1 MFGKFSEEAQRVLV
15 DAQKEMSELKHPYI
29 GSEHLLLAI
38 LKNNQD
44 LVNKFK
50 KYKITY
56 KSFKEELINLVGIGD
71 NTPDLLLYSTTLKT
85 ILENVIIESRETGDE
100 ISVNELLLSLLNEG
114 EGKAIRILLSLGVD
128 INKLYSDISEKRKIK
143 QKKSKKLIVEE
154 LGVDLTK
161 RAKNNEL
168 DPVIGRD
175 IELNRVIEIL
185 SRRTK
190 NNPLLIG
197 EAGVGKTA
205 IAEELARRIVSG
217 NVPMPLKNKR
227 IISVDMACTVAGTK
241 YRGEFEERIKK
252 MVKELED
259 NDDVII
265 FIDEIHTLVG
275 AGGAEGA
282 IDASNILKPA
292 LARGKLKLIGATTIS
307 EYKKFIEKDNALDR
321 RFQKVFVEE
330 PDKSNL
336 KNILMNLKSI
346 YEAYH
351 GVKIE
356 EKLIDKIIELS
367 DRYIYDRCE
376 PDKSIDILDEVC
388 TKVSLKEAK
397 EEKEIIKLSDCL
409 TKIQKEKNNAIIN
422 QNYDKAYSLKEDE
435 EELQSKINKL
445 KLDYMRKEKVK
456 KVKLKDIV
464 EVVSS
469 KTKIPINEISK
480 DYITSIN
487 EIEKTLKENI
497 IGQDEAI
504 NKLIDISKKIKL
516 GIKDKNRSY
525 SVLFC
530 GSTGTGKTY
539 LSKLFAEN
547 LVGKNNVIKL
557 DMSEYSESISIN
569 KIIGSPAGYVGYDD
583 AGQLTEKV
591 KRKPYSIILLDEIEK
606 AHPDVFNILLQVL
619 DDGKLTDSQGNTVSF
634 QNTIIIMTSNAGSN
648 LNNNSIGFAKQTVD
662 TSKIEENL
670 KQVFRP
676 EFLNR
681 IDEIIVFDSLTKPEL
696 IQIVELMLKDTKRAL
711 AEKNMTLEVSESA
724 KEFILEKGTN
734 LKFGARPLRR
744 AIQRYVEDEISEMI
758 LRNEVHEGQNI
769 TVNFENENLKFDV
782 N

>member
-56 KSFKEELINLVGIGD
+56 KSFKEELINLVGMGD

-175 IELNRVIEIL
+175 IELSRVIEIL

-205 IAEELARRIVSG
+205 IAEELARRIVFG

-409 TKIQKEKNNAIIN
+409 TKIQREKNNAIIN

-583 AGQLTEKV
+583 NKNILEEI
-591 KRKPYSIILLDEIEK
+591 RNKPYSVLILDEIEK
-606 AHPDVFNILLQVL
+606 ADKSVHNFFLNILDEGNCKDSSGKTVRFDNVL
-619 DDGKLTDSQGNTVSF
+619 
-634 QNTIIIMTSNAGSN
+634 IIMTSNAYVSKSLMGFN
-648 LNNNSIGFAKQTVD
+648 KNTTNNSLEDFF
-662 TSKIEENL
+662 SK
-670 KQVFRP
+670 
-676 EFLNR
+676 EFINR
-681 IDEIIVFDSLTKPEL
+681 IDEIVPFNKFTEEDINKIIIKEANKCYKKYNSENIISLDMINRIIKESNYEEYGVRKL
-696 IQIVELMLKDTKRAL
+696 CKAVRKEIENQIVC
-711 AEKNMTLEVSESA
+711 
-724 KEFILEKGTN
+724 
-734 LKFGARPLRR
+734 
-744 AIQRYVEDEISEMI
+744 
-758 LRNEVHEGQNI
+758 NI
-769 TVNFENENLKFDV
+769 FS
-782 N
+782 

>member
-56 KSFKEELINLVGIGD
+56 KSFKEELINLVGMGD
-71 NTPDLLLYSTTLKT
+71 NTPDLLLYSSTLKT

-356 EKLIDKIIELS
+356 EKLIDKIIALS

-504 NKLIDISKKIKL
+504 DKLIDISKKIKL

-583 AGQLTEKV
+583 NKNILEEI
-591 KRKPYSIILLDEIEK
+591 RNKPYSVLILDEIEK
-606 AHPDVFNILLQVL
+606 AHKSVLNFFLNILDEGNCKDSSGKTVRFDNVL
-619 DDGKLTDSQGNTVSF
+619 
-634 QNTIIIMTSNAGSN
+634 IIMTSNAYASKSLMGFN
-648 LNNNSIGFAKQTVD
+648 KNTTNNSLEDFF
-662 TSKIEENL
+662 SK
-670 KQVFRP
+670 
-676 EFLNR
+676 EFINR
-681 IDEIIVFDSLTKPEL
+681 IDEIVPFNKFTEEDINKIIIKEANKCYKKYNSENIISLDMINRIIKESNYEEYGVRKL
-696 IQIVELMLKDTKRAL
+696 CKAVRKEIENQIVC
-711 AEKNMTLEVSESA
+711 
-724 KEFILEKGTN
+724 
-734 LKFGARPLRR
+734 
-744 AIQRYVEDEISEMI
+744 
-758 LRNEVHEGQNI
+758 NI
-769 TVNFENENLKFDV
+769 FS
-782 N
+782 

>member
-1 MFGKFSEEAQRVLV
+1 MFGKFSEEAQKVLV

-56 KSFKEELINLVGIGD
+56 KSFKEELINFVGIGD

-330 PDKSNL
+330 PDKLNL

-409 TKIQKEKNNAIIN
+409 TKIQKEKNKCIIN

-516 GIKDKNRSY
+516 GIKDKNKSY

-583 AGQLTEKV
+583 NKNILEEI
-591 KRKPYSIILLDEIEK
+591 RNKPYSVLILDEIEK
-606 AHPDVFNILLQVL
+606 AHKSVLNFFLNILDEGNCKDSSGKTVRFDNVL
-619 DDGKLTDSQGNTVSF
+619 
-634 QNTIIIMTSNAGSN
+634 IIMTSNAYVSKSLMGFN
-648 LNNNSIGFAKQTVD
+648 KNTTNNSLEDFF
-662 TSKIEENL
+662 SK
-670 KQVFRP
+670 
-676 EFLNR
+676 EFINR
-681 IDEIIVFDSLTKPEL
+681 IDEIVPFNKFTEEDINKIIIKEANKCYKKYNSENIISLDMINRIIKESNYEEYGVRKL
-696 IQIVELMLKDTKRAL
+696 CKAVRKEIENQIVC
-711 AEKNMTLEVSESA
+711 
-724 KEFILEKGTN
+724 
-734 LKFGARPLRR
+734 
-744 AIQRYVEDEISEMI
+744 
-758 LRNEVHEGQNI
+758 NI
-769 TVNFENENLKFDV
+769 FS
-782 N
+782 

>member
-504 NKLIDISKKIKL
+504 DKLIDISKKIKL
-516 GIKDKNRSY
+516 GIKDKNKSY

-583 AGQLTEKV
+583 NKNILEEI
-591 KRKPYSIILLDEIEK
+591 RNKPYSVLILDEIEK
-606 AHPDVFNILLQVL
+606 AHKSVLNFFLNILDEGNCKDSSGKTVRFDNVL
-619 DDGKLTDSQGNTVSF
+619 
-634 QNTIIIMTSNAGSN
+634 IIMTSNAYVSKSLMGFN
-648 LNNNSIGFAKQTVD
+648 KKTTNNSLEDFF
-662 TSKIEENL
+662 SK
-670 KQVFRP
+670 
-676 EFLNR
+676 EFINR
-681 IDEIIVFDSLTKPEL
+681 IDEIVPFNKFTEEDINKIIIKEANKCYKKYNSENIISLDMINRIIKESNYEEYGVRKL
-696 IQIVELMLKDTKRAL
+696 CKAVRKEIENQIVC
-711 AEKNMTLEVSESA
+711 
-724 KEFILEKGTN
+724 
-734 LKFGARPLRR
+734 
-744 AIQRYVEDEISEMI
+744 
-758 LRNEVHEGQNI
+758 NI
-769 TVNFENENLKFDV
+769 FS
-782 N
+782 

>member
-38 LKNNQD
+38 LKNNQE

-356 EKLIDKIIELS
+356 EKLIDKIIALS

-504 NKLIDISKKIKL
+504 DKLIDISKKIKL

-583 AGQLTEKV
+583 NKNILEEI
-591 KRKPYSIILLDEIEK
+591 RNKPYSVLILDEIEK
-606 AHPDVFNILLQVL
+606 AHKSVLNFFLNILDEGNCKDSSGKTVRFDNVL
-619 DDGKLTDSQGNTVSF
+619 
-634 QNTIIIMTSNAGSN
+634 IIMTSNAYVSKSLMGFN
-648 LNNNSIGFAKQTVD
+648 KNTTNNSLEDFF
-662 TSKIEENL
+662 SK
-670 KQVFRP
+670 
-676 EFLNR
+676 EFINR
-681 IDEIIVFDSLTKPEL
+681 IDEIVPFNKFTEEDINKIIIKEANKCYKKYNSENIISLDMINRIIKESNYEEYGVRKL
-696 IQIVELMLKDTKRAL
+696 CKAVRKEIENQIVC
-711 AEKNMTLEVSESA
+711 
-724 KEFILEKGTN
+724 
-734 LKFGARPLRR
+734 
-744 AIQRYVEDEISEMI
+744 
-758 LRNEVHEGQNI
+758 NI
-769 TVNFENENLKFDV
+769 FS
-782 N
+782 

>member
-409 TKIQKEKNNAIIN
+409 AKIQKEKNNAIIN

-516 GIKDKNRSY
+516 GIKDKNKSY

-530 GSTGTGKTY
+530 GTTGTGKTY

-547 LVGKNNVIKL
+547 LVGKNNAIKL

-583 AGQLTEKV
+583 NKNILEEI
-591 KRKPYSIILLDEIEK
+591 RNKPYSVLILDEIEK
-606 AHPDVFNILLQVL
+606 AHKSVLNFFLNILDEGNCKDSSGKTVRFDNVL
-619 DDGKLTDSQGNTVSF
+619 
-634 QNTIIIMTSNAGSN
+634 IIMTSNAYVSKSLMGFN
-648 LNNNSIGFAKQTVD
+648 KNTTNNSLEDFF
-662 TSKIEENL
+662 SK
-670 KQVFRP
+670 
-676 EFLNR
+676 EFINR
-681 IDEIIVFDSLTKPEL
+681 IDEIVPFNKFTEEDINKIIIKEANKCYKKYNSENIISLDMINRIIKESNYEEYGVRKL
-696 IQIVELMLKDTKRAL
+696 CKAVRKEIENQIVC
-711 AEKNMTLEVSESA
+711 
-724 KEFILEKGTN
+724 
-734 LKFGARPLRR
+734 
-744 AIQRYVEDEISEMI
+744 
-758 LRNEVHEGQNI
+758 NI
-769 TVNFENENLKFDV
+769 FS
-782 N
+782 

>member
-504 NKLIDISKKIKL
+504 DKLIDISKKIKL

-530 GSTGTGKTY
+530 GTTGTGKTY

-583 AGQLTEKV
+583 NKNILEEI
-591 KRKPYSIILLDEIEK
+591 RNKPYSVLILDEIEK
-606 AHPDVFNILLQVL
+606 AHKSVLNFFLNILDEGNCKDSSGKTVRFDNVL
-619 DDGKLTDSQGNTVSF
+619 
-634 QNTIIIMTSNAGSN
+634 IIMTSNAFVSKSLMGFN
-648 LNNNSIGFAKQTVD
+648 KNTTNNSLEDFF
-662 TSKIEENL
+662 SK
-670 KQVFRP
+670 
-676 EFLNR
+676 EFINR
-681 IDEIIVFDSLTKPEL
+681 IDEIVPFNKFTEEDINKIIIKEANKCYKKYNSENIISLDMINRIIKESNYEEYGVRKL
-696 IQIVELMLKDTKRAL
+696 CKAVRKEIENQIVC
-711 AEKNMTLEVSESA
+711 
-724 KEFILEKGTN
+724 
-734 LKFGARPLRR
+734 
-744 AIQRYVEDEISEMI
+744 
-758 LRNEVHEGQNI
+758 NI
-769 TVNFENENLKFDV
+769 FS
-782 N
+782 

>member
-29 GSEHLLLAI
+29 GSEHLLLSI
-38 LKNNQD
+38 LKNNQEIS
-44 LVNKFK
+44 NKFK

-56 KSFKEELINLVGIGD
+56 KSLKEEIINLVGIGD
-71 NTPDLLLYSTTLKT
+71 STPDLLLYSATLKK
-85 ILENVIIESRETGDE
+85 ILENVIIESRQTGDE
-100 ISVNELLLSLLNEG
+100 ISVNDLLLSLLNEG
-114 EGKAIRILLSLGVD
+114 EGKAIRMLLSLGVD
-128 INKLYSDISEKRKIK
+128 INKLYSDISDKRKIK
-143 QKKSKKLIVEE
+143 QKKSKKLIAEE
-154 LGVDLTK
+154 LGTDLTK
-161 RAKNNEL
+161 MAKNNEL

-175 IELNRVIEIL
+175 MELNRIIEIL

-205 IAEELARRIVSG
+205 IVEELARRIVSG
-217 NVPMPLKNKR
+217 NVPMSLKNKR

-252 MVKELED
+252 MIKELED
-259 NDDVII
+259 NDDAII

-292 LARGKLKLIGATTIS
+292 LARGKLKLIGATTIT

-330 PDKSNL
+330 PNKTNL

-356 EKLIDKIIELS
+356 EKLIYKIMELS

-388 TKVSLKEAK
+388 TKVSLKEVK
-397 EEKEIIKLSDCL
+397 EEKEIIKLSECL
-409 TKIQKEKNNAIIN
+409 TRIQKEKNNAIIN

-435 EELQSKINKL
+435 EQFQNKINKL

-464 EVVSS
+464 EVVSC
-469 KTKIPINEISK
+469 KTRIPINEISK

-487 EIEKTLKENI
+487 EIEKNLKENI

-516 GIKDKNRSY
+516 GIKDKNKSY

-539 LSKLFAEN
+539 LSRIFAEN

-569 KIIGSPAGYVGYDD
+569 KIIGSPAGYIGYGDNKNI
-583 AGQLTEKV
+583 LEEI
-591 KRKPYSIILLDEIEK
+591 RNKPYSVLILDEIEK
-606 AHPDVFNILLQVL
+606 AHKSVLNFFLNILDEGNCKDSSGKTVRFDNVL
-619 DDGKLTDSQGNTVSF
+619 
-634 QNTIIIMTSNAGSN
+634 IIMTSNAYVSKSLMGFN
-648 LNNNSIGFAKQTVD
+648 KNITNNSLEDFF
-662 TSKIEENL
+662 SK
-670 KQVFRP
+670 
-676 EFLNR
+676 EFINR
-681 IDEIIVFDSLTKPEL
+681 IDEIVPFNKFTEEDINKIIIKEANKCYKKYNSENIISLDMINRIIKESNYEEYGVRKL
-696 IQIVELMLKDTKRAL
+696 CKLVRKEIENQIVC
-711 AEKNMTLEVSESA
+711 
-724 KEFILEKGTN
+724 
-734 LKFGARPLRR
+734 
-744 AIQRYVEDEISEMI
+744 
-758 LRNEVHEGQNI
+758 NI
-769 TVNFENENLKFDV
+769 FS
-782 N
+782 

>member
-56 KSFKEELINLVGIGD
+56 KSFKEELINLVGMGD
-71 NTPDLLLYSTTLKT
+71 NTPDLLLYSSTLKT

-409 TKIQKEKNNAIIN
+409 TKIKKEKNNAIIN

-504 NKLIDISKKIKL
+504 DKLIDISKKIKL

-583 AGQLTEKV
+583 NKNILEEI
-591 KRKPYSIILLDEIEK
+591 RNKPYSVLILDEIEK
-606 AHPDVFNILLQVL
+606 AHKSVLNFFLNILDEGNCKDSSGKTVRFDNVL
-619 DDGKLTDSQGNTVSF
+619 
-634 QNTIIIMTSNAGSN
+634 IIMTSNAYVSKSLMGFN
-648 LNNNSIGFAKQTVD
+648 KNTTNNSLEDFF
-662 TSKIEENL
+662 SK
-670 KQVFRP
+670 
-676 EFLNR
+676 EFINR
-681 IDEIIVFDSLTKPEL
+681 IDEIVPFNKFTEEDINKIIIKEANKCYKKYNSENIISLDMINRIIKESNYEEYGVRKL
-696 IQIVELMLKDTKRAL
+696 CKAVRKEIENQIVC
-711 AEKNMTLEVSESA
+711 
-724 KEFILEKGTN
+724 
-734 LKFGARPLRR
+734 
-744 AIQRYVEDEISEMI
+744 
-758 LRNEVHEGQNI
+758 NI
-769 TVNFENENLKFDV
+769 FS
-782 N
+782 

>member
-351 GVKIE
+351 GAKIE

-504 NKLIDISKKIKL
+504 DKLIDISKKIKL

-539 LSKLFAEN
+539 LSKIFAEN

-583 AGQLTEKV
+583 NKNILEEI
-591 KRKPYSIILLDEIEK
+591 RNKPYSVLILDEIEK
-606 AHPDVFNILLQVL
+606 AHKSVLNFFLNILDEGNCKDSSGKTVRFDNVL
-619 DDGKLTDSQGNTVSF
+619 
-634 QNTIIIMTSNAGSN
+634 IIMTSNAYVSKSLMGFN
-648 LNNNSIGFAKQTVD
+648 KNTTNNSLEDFF
-662 TSKIEENL
+662 SK
-670 KQVFRP
+670 
-676 EFLNR
+676 EFINR
-681 IDEIIVFDSLTKPEL
+681 IDEIVPFNKFTEEDINKIIIKEANKCYKKYNSENIISLDMINRIIKESNYEEYGVRKL
-696 IQIVELMLKDTKRAL
+696 CKAVRKEIENQIVC
-711 AEKNMTLEVSESA
+711 
-724 KEFILEKGTN
+724 
-734 LKFGARPLRR
+734 
-744 AIQRYVEDEISEMI
+744 
-758 LRNEVHEGQNI
+758 NI
-769 TVNFENENLKFDV
+769 FS
-782 N
+782 

>member
-409 TKIQKEKNNAIIN
+409 VKIQKEKNNAIIN

-504 NKLIDISKKIKL
+504 DKLIDISKKIKL
-516 GIKDKNRSY
+516 GIKDKNKSY

-530 GSTGTGKTY
+530 GTTGTGKTY

-583 AGQLTEKV
+583 NKNILEEI
-591 KRKPYSIILLDEIEK
+591 RNKPYSVLILDEIEK
-606 AHPDVFNILLQVL
+606 AHKSVLNFFLNILDEGNCKDSSGKTVRFDNVL
-619 DDGKLTDSQGNTVSF
+619 
-634 QNTIIIMTSNAGSN
+634 IIMTSNAYVSKSLMGFN
-648 LNNNSIGFAKQTVD
+648 KKTTNNSLEDFF
-662 TSKIEENL
+662 SK
-670 KQVFRP
+670 
-676 EFLNR
+676 EFINR
-681 IDEIIVFDSLTKPEL
+681 IDEIVPFNKFTEEDINKIIIKEANKCYKKYNSENIISLDMINRIIKESNYEEYGVRKL
-696 IQIVELMLKDTKRAL
+696 CKAVRKEIENQIVC
-711 AEKNMTLEVSESA
+711 
-724 KEFILEKGTN
+724 
-734 LKFGARPLRR
+734 
-744 AIQRYVEDEISEMI
+744 
-758 LRNEVHEGQNI
+758 NI
-769 TVNFENENLKFDV
+769 FS
-782 N
+782 

>member
-516 GIKDKNRSY
+516 GIKDKNKSY

-583 AGQLTEKV
+583 NKNILEEI
-591 KRKPYSIILLDEIEK
+591 RNKPYSVLILDEIEK
-606 AHPDVFNILLQVL
+606 AHKSVLNFFLNILDEGNCKDSSGKTVRFDNVL
-619 DDGKLTDSQGNTVSF
+619 
-634 QNTIIIMTSNAGSN
+634 IIMTSNAYVSKSLMGFN
-648 LNNNSIGFAKQTVD
+648 KNTTNNSLEDFF
-662 TSKIEENL
+662 SK
-670 KQVFRP
+670 
-676 EFLNR
+676 EFINR
-681 IDEIIVFDSLTKPEL
+681 IDEIVPFNKFTEEDINKIIIKEANKCYKKYNNENIISLDMINRIIKESNYEEYGVRKL
-696 IQIVELMLKDTKRAL
+696 CKAVRKEIENQIVC
-711 AEKNMTLEVSESA
+711 
-724 KEFILEKGTN
+724 
-734 LKFGARPLRR
+734 
-744 AIQRYVEDEISEMI
+744 
-758 LRNEVHEGQNI
+758 NI
-769 TVNFENENLKFDV
+769 FS
-782 N
+782 

>member
-71 NTPDLLLYSTTLKT
+71 NTPDLLLYSSTLKT

-252 MVKELED
+252 IVKELED

-516 GIKDKNRSY
+516 GIKDKNKSY

-583 AGQLTEKV
+583 NKNILEEI
-591 KRKPYSIILLDEIEK
+591 RNKPYSVLILDEIEK
-606 AHPDVFNILLQVL
+606 AHKSVLNFFLNILDEGNCKDSSGKTVRFDNVL
-619 DDGKLTDSQGNTVSF
+619 
-634 QNTIIIMTSNAGSN
+634 IIMTSNAYVSKSLMGFN
-648 LNNNSIGFAKQTVD
+648 KNTINNSLEDFF
-662 TSKIEENL
+662 SK
-670 KQVFRP
+670 
-676 EFLNR
+676 EFINR
-681 IDEIIVFDSLTKPEL
+681 IDEIVPFNKFTEEDINKIIIKEANKCYKKYNSENIISLDMINRIIKESNYEEYGVRKL
-696 IQIVELMLKDTKRAL
+696 CKAVRKEIENQIVC
-711 AEKNMTLEVSESA
+711 
-724 KEFILEKGTN
+724 
-734 LKFGARPLRR
+734 
-744 AIQRYVEDEISEMI
+744 
-758 LRNEVHEGQNI
+758 NI
-769 TVNFENENLKFDV
+769 FS
-782 N
+782 

>member
-56 KSFKEELINLVGIGD
+56 KSFKEELINLVGVGD

-516 GIKDKNRSY
+516 GIKDKNKSY

-530 GSTGTGKTY
+530 GTTGTGKTY

-583 AGQLTEKV
+583 NKNILEEI
-591 KRKPYSIILLDEIEK
+591 RNKPYSVLILDEIEK
-606 AHPDVFNILLQVL
+606 AHKSVLNFFLNILDEGNCKDSSGKTVRFDNVL
-619 DDGKLTDSQGNTVSF
+619 
-634 QNTIIIMTSNAGSN
+634 IIMTSNAYVSKSLMGFN
-648 LNNNSIGFAKQTVD
+648 KNTTNNSLEDFF
-662 TSKIEENL
+662 SK
-670 KQVFRP
+670 
-676 EFLNR
+676 EFINR
-681 IDEIIVFDSLTKPEL
+681 IDEIVPFNKFTEEDINKIIIKEANKCYKKYNSENIISLDMINRIIKESNYEEYGVRKL
-696 IQIVELMLKDTKRAL
+696 CKAVRKEIENQIVC
-711 AEKNMTLEVSESA
+711 
-724 KEFILEKGTN
+724 
-734 LKFGARPLRR
+734 
-744 AIQRYVEDEISEMI
+744 
-758 LRNEVHEGQNI
+758 NI
-769 TVNFENENLKFDV
+769 FS
-782 N
+782 

>member
-516 GIKDKNRSY
+516 GIKDKNKSY

-583 AGQLTEKV
+583 NKNILEEI
-591 KRKPYSIILLDEIEK
+591 RNKPYSVLILDEIEK
-606 AHPDVFNILLQVL
+606 AHKSVLNFFLNILDEGNCKDSSGKTVRFDNVL
-619 DDGKLTDSQGNTVSF
+619 
-634 QNTIIIMTSNAGSN
+634 IIMTSNAYVSKSLMGFN
-648 LNNNSIGFAKQTVD
+648 KNTINNSLEDFF
-662 TSKIEENL
+662 SK
-670 KQVFRP
+670 
-676 EFLNR
+676 EFINR
-681 IDEIIVFDSLTKPEL
+681 IDEIVPFNKFTEEDINKIIIKEANKCYKKYNSENIISLDMINRIIKESNYEEYGVRKL
-696 IQIVELMLKDTKRAL
+696 CKAVRKEIENQIVC
-711 AEKNMTLEVSESA
+711 
-724 KEFILEKGTN
+724 
-734 LKFGARPLRR
+734 
-744 AIQRYVEDEISEMI
+744 
-758 LRNEVHEGQNI
+758 NI
-769 TVNFENENLKFDV
+769 FS
-782 N
+782 

>member
-516 GIKDKNRSY
+516 GIKDKNKSY

-583 AGQLTEKV
+583 NKNILEEI
-591 KRKPYSIILLDEIEK
+591 RNKPYSVLILDEIEK
-606 AHPDVFNILLQVL
+606 AHKSVLNFFLNILDEGNCKDSSGKIVRFDNVL
-619 DDGKLTDSQGNTVSF
+619 
-634 QNTIIIMTSNAGSN
+634 IIMTSNAYVSKSLMGFN
-648 LNNNSIGFAKQTVD
+648 KNTTNNSLEDFF
-662 TSKIEENL
+662 SK
-670 KQVFRP
+670 
-676 EFLNR
+676 EFINR
-681 IDEIIVFDSLTKPEL
+681 IDEIVPFNKFTEEDINKIIIKEANKCYKKYNSENIISLDMINRIIKESNYEEYGVRKL
-696 IQIVELMLKDTKRAL
+696 CKAVRKEIENQIVC
-711 AEKNMTLEVSESA
+711 
-724 KEFILEKGTN
+724 
-734 LKFGARPLRR
+734 
-744 AIQRYVEDEISEMI
+744 
-758 LRNEVHEGQNI
+758 NI
-769 TVNFENENLKFDV
+769 FS
-782 N
+782 

>member
-38 LKNNQD
+38 LKNNQE

-397 EEKEIIKLSDCL
+397 EEKEIIKLNDCL

-504 NKLIDISKKIKL
+504 DKLIDISKKIKL

-583 AGQLTEKV
+583 NKNILEEI
-591 KRKPYSIILLDEIEK
+591 RNKPYSVLILDEIEK
-606 AHPDVFNILLQVL
+606 AHKSVLNFFLNILDEGNCKDSSGKTVRFDNVL
-619 DDGKLTDSQGNTVSF
+619 
-634 QNTIIIMTSNAGSN
+634 IIMTSNAYVSKSLMGFN
-648 LNNNSIGFAKQTVD
+648 KNTTNNSLEDFF
-662 TSKIEENL
+662 SK
-670 KQVFRP
+670 
-676 EFLNR
+676 EFINR
-681 IDEIIVFDSLTKPEL
+681 IDEIVPFNKFTEEDINKIIIKEANKCYKKYNSENIISLDMINRIIKESNYEEYGVRKL
-696 IQIVELMLKDTKRAL
+696 CKAVRKEIENQIVC
-711 AEKNMTLEVSESA
+711 
-724 KEFILEKGTN
+724 
-734 LKFGARPLRR
+734 
-744 AIQRYVEDEISEMI
+744 
-758 LRNEVHEGQNI
+758 NI
-769 TVNFENENLKFDV
+769 FS
-782 N
+782 

>member
-356 EKLIDKIIELS
+356 EKLIDKIISLS

-504 NKLIDISKKIKL
+504 DKLIDISKKIKL

-583 AGQLTEKV
+583 NKNILEEI
-591 KRKPYSIILLDEIEK
+591 RNKPYSVLILDEIEK
-606 AHPDVFNILLQVL
+606 AHKSVLNFFLNILDEGNCKDSSGKIVRFDNVL
-619 DDGKLTDSQGNTVSF
+619 
-634 QNTIIIMTSNAGSN
+634 IIMTSNAYVSKSLMGFN
-648 LNNNSIGFAKQTVD
+648 KNTTNNSLEDFF
-662 TSKIEENL
+662 SK
-670 KQVFRP
+670 
-676 EFLNR
+676 EFINR
-681 IDEIIVFDSLTKPEL
+681 IDEIVPFNKFTEEDINKIIIKEANKCYKKYNSENIISLDMINRIIKESNYEEYGVRKL
-696 IQIVELMLKDTKRAL
+696 CKAVRKEIENQIVC
-711 AEKNMTLEVSESA
+711 
-724 KEFILEKGTN
+724 
-734 LKFGARPLRR
+734 
-744 AIQRYVEDEISEMI
+744 
-758 LRNEVHEGQNI
+758 NI
-769 TVNFENENLKFDV
+769 FS
-782 N
+782 

>member
-516 GIKDKNRSY
+516 GIKDKNKSY

-583 AGQLTEKV
+583 NKNILEEI
-591 KRKPYSIILLDEIEK
+591 RNKPYSVLILDEIEK
-606 AHPDVFNILLQVL
+606 AH
-619 DDGKLTDSQGNTVSF
+619 K
-634 QNTIIIMTSNAGSN
+634 
-648 LNNNSIGFAKQTVD
+648 SI
-662 TSKIEENL
+662 
-670 KQVFRP
+670 R
-676 EFLNR
+676 
-681 IDEIIVFDSLTKPEL
+681 
-696 IQIVELMLKDTKRAL
+696 
-711 AEKNMTLEVSESA
+711 
-724 KEFILEKGTN
+724 
-734 LKFGARPLRR
+734 
-744 AIQRYVEDEISEMI
+744 
-758 LRNEVHEGQNI
+758 
-769 TVNFENENLKFDV
+769 
-782 N
+782 

>member
-38 LKNNQD
+38 LKNNQE

-71 NTPDLLLYSTTLKT
+71 NTPDLLLYSSTLKT

-516 GIKDKNRSY
+516 GIKDKNKSY

-583 AGQLTEKV
+583 NKNILEEI
-591 KRKPYSIILLDEIEK
+591 RNKPYSVLILDEIEK
-606 AHPDVFNILLQVL
+606 AHKSVLNFFLNILDEGNCKDSSGKTVRFDNVL
-619 DDGKLTDSQGNTVSF
+619 
-634 QNTIIIMTSNAGSN
+634 IIMTSNAYVNKSLMGFN
-648 LNNNSIGFAKQTVD
+648 KNTTNNSLEDFF
-662 TSKIEENL
+662 SK
-670 KQVFRP
+670 
-676 EFLNR
+676 EFINR
-681 IDEIIVFDSLTKPEL
+681 IDEIVPFNKFTEEDINKIIIKEANKCYKKYNSENIISLDMINRIIKESNYEEYGVRKL
-696 IQIVELMLKDTKRAL
+696 CKAVRKEIENQIVC
-711 AEKNMTLEVSESA
+711 
-724 KEFILEKGTN
+724 
-734 LKFGARPLRR
+734 
-744 AIQRYVEDEISEMI
+744 
-758 LRNEVHEGQNI
+758 NI
-769 TVNFENENLKFDV
+769 FS
-782 N
+782 

>member
-409 TKIQKEKNNAIIN
+409 TKIQREKNNAIIN

-504 NKLIDISKKIKL
+504 DKLIDISKKIKL

-530 GSTGTGKTY
+530 GATGTGKTY

-583 AGQLTEKV
+583 NKNILEEI
-591 KRKPYSIILLDEIEK
+591 RNKPYSVLILDEIEK
-606 AHPDVFNILLQVL
+606 AHKSVLNFFLNILDEGNCKDSSGKTVRFDNVL
-619 DDGKLTDSQGNTVSF
+619 
-634 QNTIIIMTSNAGSN
+634 IIMTSNAYVSKSLMGFN
-648 LNNNSIGFAKQTVD
+648 KKTTNNSLEDFF
-662 TSKIEENL
+662 SK
-670 KQVFRP
+670 
-676 EFLNR
+676 EFINR
-681 IDEIIVFDSLTKPEL
+681 IDEIVPFNKFTEEDINKIIIKEANKCYKKYNSENIISLDMINRIIKESNYEEYGVRKL
-696 IQIVELMLKDTKRAL
+696 CKAVRKEIENQIVC
-711 AEKNMTLEVSESA
+711 
-724 KEFILEKGTN
+724 
-734 LKFGARPLRR
+734 
-744 AIQRYVEDEISEMI
+744 
-758 LRNEVHEGQNI
+758 NI
-769 TVNFENENLKFDV
+769 FS
-782 N
+782 

>member
-38 LKNNQD
+38 LKNNQE

-409 TKIQKEKNNAIIN
+409 TKIQKEKNKCIIN

-504 NKLIDISKKIKL
+504 DKLIDISKKIKL

-583 AGQLTEKV
+583 NKNILEEI
-591 KRKPYSIILLDEIEK
+591 RNKPYSVLILDEIEK
-606 AHPDVFNILLQVL
+606 AHKSVLNFFLNILDEGNCKDSSGKIVRFDNVL
-619 DDGKLTDSQGNTVSF
+619 
-634 QNTIIIMTSNAGSN
+634 IIMTSNAYVSKSLMGFN
-648 LNNNSIGFAKQTVD
+648 KNTTNNSLEDFF
-662 TSKIEENL
+662 SK
-670 KQVFRP
+670 
-676 EFLNR
+676 EFINR
-681 IDEIIVFDSLTKPEL
+681 IDEIVPFNKFTEEDINKIIIKEANKCYKKYNSENIISLDMINRIIKESNYEEYGVRKL
-696 IQIVELMLKDTKRAL
+696 CKAVRKEIENQIVC
-711 AEKNMTLEVSESA
+711 
-724 KEFILEKGTN
+724 
-734 LKFGARPLRR
+734 
-744 AIQRYVEDEISEMI
+744 
-758 LRNEVHEGQNI
+758 NI
-769 TVNFENENLKFDV
+769 FS
-782 N
+782 

>member
-205 IAEELARRIVSG
+205 IAEELARRIVFG

-422 QNYDKAYSLKEDE
+422 QNYDKAYFLKEDE

-516 GIKDKNRSY
+516 GIKDKNKSY

-583 AGQLTEKV
+583 NKNILEEI
-591 KRKPYSIILLDEIEK
+591 RNKPYSVLILDEIEK
-606 AHPDVFNILLQVL
+606 AHKSVLNFFLNILDEGNCKDSSGKTVRFDNVL
-619 DDGKLTDSQGNTVSF
+619 
-634 QNTIIIMTSNAGSN
+634 IIMTSNAYVSKSLMGFN
-648 LNNNSIGFAKQTVD
+648 KNTTNNSLEDFF
-662 TSKIEENL
+662 SK
-670 KQVFRP
+670 
-676 EFLNR
+676 EFINR
-681 IDEIIVFDSLTKPEL
+681 IDEIVPFNKFTEEDINKIIIKEANKCYKKYNSENIISLDMINRIIKESNYEEYGVRKL
-696 IQIVELMLKDTKRAL
+696 CKAVRKEIENQIVC
-711 AEKNMTLEVSESA
+711 
-724 KEFILEKGTN
+724 
-734 LKFGARPLRR
+734 
-744 AIQRYVEDEISEMI
+744 
-758 LRNEVHEGQNI
+758 NI
-769 TVNFENENLKFDV
+769 FS
-782 N
+782 

>member
-205 IAEELARRIVSG
+205 IAEELARRIVSS

-516 GIKDKNRSY
+516 GIKDKNKSY

-530 GSTGTGKTY
+530 GPPGTGKTY

-583 AGQLTEKV
+583 NKNILEEI
-591 KRKPYSIILLDEIEK
+591 RNKPYSVLILDEIEK
-606 AHPDVFNILLQVL
+606 AHKSVLNFFFNILDEGNCKDSSGKTVRFDNVL
-619 DDGKLTDSQGNTVSF
+619 
-634 QNTIIIMTSNAGSN
+634 IIMTSNAYVSKSLMGFN
-648 LNNNSIGFAKQTVD
+648 KKTTNNSLEDFF
-662 TSKIEENL
+662 SK
-670 KQVFRP
+670 
-676 EFLNR
+676 EFINR
-681 IDEIIVFDSLTKPEL
+681 IDEIVPFNKFTEEDINKIIIKEANKCYKKYNSENIISLDMINRIIKESNYEEYGVRKL
-696 IQIVELMLKDTKRAL
+696 CKAVRKEIENQIVC
-711 AEKNMTLEVSESA
+711 
-724 KEFILEKGTN
+724 
-734 LKFGARPLRR
+734 
-744 AIQRYVEDEISEMI
+744 
-758 LRNEVHEGQNI
+758 NI
-769 TVNFENENLKFDV
+769 FS
-782 N
+782 

>member
-282 IDASNILKPA
+282 IDASNIFKPA

-504 NKLIDISKKIKL
+504 DKLIDISKKIKL

-583 AGQLTEKV
+583 NKNILEEI
-591 KRKPYSIILLDEIEK
+591 RNKPYSVLILDEIEK
-606 AHPDVFNILLQVL
+606 AHKSVLNFFLNILDEGNCKDSSGKIVRFDNVL
-619 DDGKLTDSQGNTVSF
+619 
-634 QNTIIIMTSNAGSN
+634 IIMTSNAYVSKSLMGFN
-648 LNNNSIGFAKQTVD
+648 KNTTNNSLEDFF
-662 TSKIEENL
+662 SK
-670 KQVFRP
+670 
-676 EFLNR
+676 EFINR
-681 IDEIIVFDSLTKPEL
+681 IDEIVPFNKFTEEDINKIIIKEANKCYKKYNSENIISLDMINRIIKESNYEEYGVRKL
-696 IQIVELMLKDTKRAL
+696 CKAVRKEIENQIVC
-711 AEKNMTLEVSESA
+711 
-724 KEFILEKGTN
+724 
-734 LKFGARPLRR
+734 
-744 AIQRYVEDEISEMI
+744 
-758 LRNEVHEGQNI
+758 NI
-769 TVNFENENLKFDV
+769 FS
-782 N
+782 

>member
-56 KSFKEELINLVGIGD
+56 KSFKEELINLVGVGD

-516 GIKDKNRSY
+516 GIKDKNKSY

-583 AGQLTEKV
+583 NKNILEEIIN
-591 KRKPYSIILLDEIEK
+591 KPYSVLILDEIEK
-606 AHPDVFNILLQVL
+606 AHKSVLNFFLNILDEGNCKDSSGKTVRFDNVL
-619 DDGKLTDSQGNTVSF
+619 
-634 QNTIIIMTSNAGSN
+634 IIMTSNAYVSKSLMGFN
-648 LNNNSIGFAKQTVD
+648 KNTTNNSLEDFF
-662 TSKIEENL
+662 SK
-670 KQVFRP
+670 
-676 EFLNR
+676 EFINR
-681 IDEIIVFDSLTKPEL
+681 IDEIVPFNKFTEEDINKIIIKEANKCYKKYNSENIISLDMINRIIKESNYEEYGVRKL
-696 IQIVELMLKDTKRAL
+696 CKAVRKEIENQIVC
-711 AEKNMTLEVSESA
+711 
-724 KEFILEKGTN
+724 
-734 LKFGARPLRR
+734 
-744 AIQRYVEDEISEMI
+744 
-758 LRNEVHEGQNI
+758 NI
-769 TVNFENENLKFDV
+769 FS
-782 N
+782 

>member
-516 GIKDKNRSY
+516 GIKDKNKSY

-530 GSTGTGKTY
+530 GATGTGKTY

-583 AGQLTEKV
+583 NKNILEEI
-591 KRKPYSIILLDEIEK
+591 RNKPYSVLILDEIEK
-606 AHPDVFNILLQVL
+606 AHKSVLNFFLNILDEGNCKDSSGKTVRFDNVL
-619 DDGKLTDSQGNTVSF
+619 
-634 QNTIIIMTSNAGSN
+634 IIMTSNAYVSKSLMGFN
-648 LNNNSIGFAKQTVD
+648 KNTTNNSLEDFF
-662 TSKIEENL
+662 SK
-670 KQVFRP
+670 
-676 EFLNR
+676 EFINR
-681 IDEIIVFDSLTKPEL
+681 IDEIVPFNKFTEEDINKIIIKEANKCYKKYNSENIISLDMINRIIKESNYEEYGVRKL
-696 IQIVELMLKDTKRAL
+696 CKAVRKEIENQIVC
-711 AEKNMTLEVSESA
+711 
-724 KEFILEKGTN
+724 
-734 LKFGARPLRR
+734 
-744 AIQRYVEDEISEMI
+744 
-758 LRNEVHEGQNI
+758 NI
-769 TVNFENENLKFDV
+769 FS
-782 N
+782 

>member
-1 MFGKFSEEAQRVLV
+1 MFRKFSEEAQRVLV

-516 GIKDKNRSY
+516 GIKDKNKSY

-583 AGQLTEKV
+583 NKNILEEI
-591 KRKPYSIILLDEIEK
+591 RNKPYSVLILDEIEK
-606 AHPDVFNILLQVL
+606 AHKSVLNFFLNILDEGNCKDSSGKTVRFDNVL
-619 DDGKLTDSQGNTVSF
+619 
-634 QNTIIIMTSNAGSN
+634 IIMTSNAYVSKSLMGFN
-648 LNNNSIGFAKQTVD
+648 KNTTNNSLEDFF
-662 TSKIEENL
+662 SK
-670 KQVFRP
+670 
-676 EFLNR
+676 EFINR
-681 IDEIIVFDSLTKPEL
+681 IDEIVPFNKFTEEDINKIIIKEANKCYKKYNSENIISLDMINRIIKESNYEEYGVRKL
-696 IQIVELMLKDTKRAL
+696 CKAVRKEIENQIVC
-711 AEKNMTLEVSESA
+711 
-724 KEFILEKGTN
+724 
-734 LKFGARPLRR
+734 
-744 AIQRYVEDEISEMI
+744 
-758 LRNEVHEGQNI
+758 NI
-769 TVNFENENLKFDV
+769 FS
-782 N
+782 

>member
-38 LKNNQD
+38 LKNNQE

-504 NKLIDISKKIKL
+504 DKLIDISKKIKL
-516 GIKDKNRSY
+516 GIKDKNKSY

-583 AGQLTEKV
+583 NKNILEEI
-591 KRKPYSIILLDEIEK
+591 RNKPYSVLILDEIEK
-606 AHPDVFNILLQVL
+606 AHKSVLNFFLNILDEGNCKDSSGKTVRFDNVL
-619 DDGKLTDSQGNTVSF
+619 
-634 QNTIIIMTSNAGSN
+634 IIMTSNAYVSKSLMGFN
-648 LNNNSIGFAKQTVD
+648 KNTTNNSLEDFF
-662 TSKIEENL
+662 SK
-670 KQVFRP
+670 
-676 EFLNR
+676 EFINR
-681 IDEIIVFDSLTKPEL
+681 IDEIVPFNKFTEEDINKIIIKEANKCYKKYNSENIISLDMINRIIKESNYEEYDVRKL
-696 IQIVELMLKDTKRAL
+696 CKAVRKEIENQIVC
-711 AEKNMTLEVSESA
+711 
-724 KEFILEKGTN
+724 
-734 LKFGARPLRR
+734 
-744 AIQRYVEDEISEMI
+744 
-758 LRNEVHEGQNI
+758 NI
-769 TVNFENENLKFDV
+769 FS
-782 N
+782 

>member
-516 GIKDKNRSY
+516 GIKDKNKSY

-530 GSTGTGKTY
+530 GTTGTGKTY

-583 AGQLTEKV
+583 NKNILEEI
-591 KRKPYSIILLDEIEK
+591 RNKPYSVLILDEIEK
-606 AHPDVFNILLQVL
+606 AHKSVLNFFLNILDEGNCKDSSGKTVRFDNVL
-619 DDGKLTDSQGNTVSF
+619 
-634 QNTIIIMTSNAGSN
+634 IIMTSNAYVSKSLMGFN
-648 LNNNSIGFAKQTVD
+648 KKTTNNSLEDFF
-662 TSKIEENL
+662 SK
-670 KQVFRP
+670 
-676 EFLNR
+676 EFINR
-681 IDEIIVFDSLTKPEL
+681 IDEIVPFNKFTEEDINKIIIKEANKCYKKYNSENIISLDMINRIIKESNYEEYGVRKL
-696 IQIVELMLKDTKRAL
+696 CKAVRKEIENQIVC
-711 AEKNMTLEVSESA
+711 
-724 KEFILEKGTN
+724 
-734 LKFGARPLRR
+734 
-744 AIQRYVEDEISEMI
+744 
-758 LRNEVHEGQNI
+758 NI
-769 TVNFENENLKFDV
+769 FS
-782 N
+782 

>member
-71 NTPDLLLYSTTLKT
+71 NTPDLLLYSSTLKT

-504 NKLIDISKKIKL
+504 DKLIDISKKIKL
-516 GIKDKNRSY
+516 GIKDKNKSY

-583 AGQLTEKV
+583 NKNILEEI
-591 KRKPYSIILLDEIEK
+591 RNKPYSVLILDEIEK
-606 AHPDVFNILLQVL
+606 AHKSVLNFFLNILDEGNCKDSSGKTVRFDNVL
-619 DDGKLTDSQGNTVSF
+619 
-634 QNTIIIMTSNAGSN
+634 IIMTSNAYVSKSLMGFN
-648 LNNNSIGFAKQTVD
+648 KNTTNNSLEDFF
-662 TSKIEENL
+662 SK
-670 KQVFRP
+670 
-676 EFLNR
+676 EFINR
-681 IDEIIVFDSLTKPEL
+681 IDEIVPFNKFTEEDINKIIIKEANKCYKKYNSENIISLDMINRIIKESNYEEYGVRKL
-696 IQIVELMLKDTKRAL
+696 CKAVRKEIENQIVC
-711 AEKNMTLEVSESA
+711 
-724 KEFILEKGTN
+724 
-734 LKFGARPLRR
+734 
-744 AIQRYVEDEISEMI
+744 
-758 LRNEVHEGQNI
+758 NI
-769 TVNFENENLKFDV
+769 FS
-782 N
+782 

>member
-38 LKNNQD
+38 LKNNKD

-56 KSFKEELINLVGIGD
+56 KSFKEELINLVGMGD
-71 NTPDLLLYSTTLKT
+71 NTPDLLLYSSTLKT

-185 SRRTK
+185 SRRIK

-292 LARGKLKLIGATTIS
+292 LAIGKLKLIGATTIS

-397 EEKEIIKLSDCL
+397 
-409 TKIQKEKNNAIIN
+409 
-422 QNYDKAYSLKEDE
+422 
-435 EELQSKINKL
+435 
-445 KLDYMRKEKVK
+445 
-456 KVKLKDIV
+456 
-464 EVVSS
+464 
-469 KTKIPINEISK
+469 
-480 DYITSIN
+480 
-487 EIEKTLKENI
+487 
-497 IGQDEAI
+497 
-504 NKLIDISKKIKL
+504 
-516 GIKDKNRSY
+516 
-525 SVLFC
+525 
-530 GSTGTGKTY
+530 
-539 LSKLFAEN
+539 
-547 LVGKNNVIKL
+547 
-557 DMSEYSESISIN
+557 
-569 KIIGSPAGYVGYDD
+569 
-583 AGQLTEKV
+583 
-591 KRKPYSIILLDEIEK
+591 
-606 AHPDVFNILLQVL
+606 
-619 DDGKLTDSQGNTVSF
+619 
-634 QNTIIIMTSNAGSN
+634 
-648 LNNNSIGFAKQTVD
+648 
-662 TSKIEENL
+662 
-670 KQVFRP
+670 
-676 EFLNR
+676 
-681 IDEIIVFDSLTKPEL
+681 
-696 IQIVELMLKDTKRAL
+696 
-711 AEKNMTLEVSESA
+711 
-724 KEFILEKGTN
+724 
-734 LKFGARPLRR
+734 
-744 AIQRYVEDEISEMI
+744 
-758 LRNEVHEGQNI
+758 
-769 TVNFENENLKFDV
+769 
-782 N
+782 

>member
-205 IAEELARRIVSG
+205 IVEELARRIVSG

-516 GIKDKNRSY
+516 GIKDKNKSY

-583 AGQLTEKV
+583 NKNILEEI
-591 KRKPYSIILLDEIEK
+591 RNKPYSVLILDEIEK
-606 AHPDVFNILLQVL
+606 AHKSVLNFFLNILDEGNCKDSSGKTVRFDNVL
-619 DDGKLTDSQGNTVSF
+619 
-634 QNTIIIMTSNAGSN
+634 IIMTSNAYVSKSLMGFN
-648 LNNNSIGFAKQTVD
+648 KNTTNNSLEDFF
-662 TSKIEENL
+662 SK
-670 KQVFRP
+670 
-676 EFLNR
+676 EFINR
-681 IDEIIVFDSLTKPEL
+681 IDEIVPFNKFTEEDINKIIIKEANKCYKKYNSENIISLDMINRIIKESNYEEYGVRKL
-696 IQIVELMLKDTKRAL
+696 CKAVRKEIENQIVC
-711 AEKNMTLEVSESA
+711 
-724 KEFILEKGTN
+724 
-734 LKFGARPLRR
+734 
-744 AIQRYVEDEISEMI
+744 
-758 LRNEVHEGQNI
+758 NI
-769 TVNFENENLKFDV
+769 FS
-782 N
+782 

>member
-516 GIKDKNRSY
+516 GIKDKNKSY

-583 AGQLTEKV
+583 NKNILEEI
-591 KRKPYSIILLDEIEK
+591 RNKPYSVLILDEIEK
-606 AHPDVFNILLQVL
+606 AHKSVLNFFLNILDEGNCKDSSGKTVRFDNVL
-619 DDGKLTDSQGNTVSF
+619 
-634 QNTIIIMTSNAGSN
+634 IIMTSNAYVNKLLMGFN
-648 LNNNSIGFAKQTVD
+648 KNTTNNSLEDFF
-662 TSKIEENL
+662 SK
-670 KQVFRP
+670 
-676 EFLNR
+676 EFINR
-681 IDEIIVFDSLTKPEL
+681 IDEIVPFNKFTEEDINKIIIKEANKCYKKYNSENIISLDMINRIIKESNYEEYGVRKL
-696 IQIVELMLKDTKRAL
+696 CKAVRKEIENQIVC
-711 AEKNMTLEVSESA
+711 
-724 KEFILEKGTN
+724 
-734 LKFGARPLRR
+734 
-744 AIQRYVEDEISEMI
+744 
-758 LRNEVHEGQNI
+758 NI
-769 TVNFENENLKFDV
+769 FS
-782 N
+782 

>member
-409 TKIQKEKNNAIIN
+409 TKIQKEKNKCIIN

-583 AGQLTEKV
+583 NKNILEEI
-591 KRKPYSIILLDEIEK
+591 RNKPYSVLILDEIEK
-606 AHPDVFNILLQVL
+606 AHKSVLNFFLNILDEGNCKDSSGKTVRFDNVL
-619 DDGKLTDSQGNTVSF
+619 
-634 QNTIIIMTSNAGSN
+634 IIMTSNAYVSKSLMGFN
-648 LNNNSIGFAKQTVD
+648 KNTTNNSLEDFF
-662 TSKIEENL
+662 SK
-670 KQVFRP
+670 
-676 EFLNR
+676 EFINR
-681 IDEIIVFDSLTKPEL
+681 IDEIVPFNKFTEEDINKIIIKEANKCYKKYNSENIISLDMINRIIKESNYEEYGVRKL
-696 IQIVELMLKDTKRAL
+696 CKAVRKEIENQIVC
-711 AEKNMTLEVSESA
+711 
-724 KEFILEKGTN
+724 
-734 LKFGARPLRR
+734 
-744 AIQRYVEDEISEMI
+744 
-758 LRNEVHEGQNI
+758 NI
-769 TVNFENENLKFDV
+769 FS
-782 N
+782 

>member
-38 LKNNQD
+38 LKNNQE

-227 IISVDMACTVAGTK
+227 IISVDIACTVAGTK

-516 GIKDKNRSY
+516 GIKDKNKSY

-583 AGQLTEKV
+583 NKNILEEI
-591 KRKPYSIILLDEIEK
+591 RNKPYSVLILDEIEK
-606 AHPDVFNILLQVL
+606 AHKSVLNFFLNILDEGNCKDSSGKTVRFDNVL
-619 DDGKLTDSQGNTVSF
+619 
-634 QNTIIIMTSNAGSN
+634 IIMTSNAYVSKSLMGFN
-648 LNNNSIGFAKQTVD
+648 KNTTNNSLEDFF
-662 TSKIEENL
+662 SK
-670 KQVFRP
+670 
-676 EFLNR
+676 EFINR
-681 IDEIIVFDSLTKPEL
+681 IDEIVPFNKFTEEDINKIIIKEANKCYKKYNSENIISLDMINRIIKESNYEEYGVRKL
-696 IQIVELMLKDTKRAL
+696 CKAVRKEIENQIVC
-711 AEKNMTLEVSESA
+711 
-724 KEFILEKGTN
+724 
-734 LKFGARPLRR
+734 
-744 AIQRYVEDEISEMI
+744 
-758 LRNEVHEGQNI
+758 NI
-769 TVNFENENLKFDV
+769 FS
-782 N
+782 